1 MVEVKGWGMP
11 FVSEGPTSIETC
23 GVVCVCVC
31 GGGSGWGS
39 GLDTMTLLSVTM
51 TIQTTK

>member
-23 GVVCVCVC
+23 GVVCVCVW
-31 GGGSGWGS
+31 GWIGVGVWS
-39 GLDTMTLLSVTM
+39 
-51 TIQTTK
+51 